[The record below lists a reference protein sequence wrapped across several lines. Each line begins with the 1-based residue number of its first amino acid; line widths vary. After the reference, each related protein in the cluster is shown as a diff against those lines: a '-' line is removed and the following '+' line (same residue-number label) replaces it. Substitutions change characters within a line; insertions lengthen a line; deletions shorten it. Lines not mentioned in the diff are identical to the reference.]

1 MFRLLS
7 EEVRRHLAGL
17 RARSLEEIVGRADL
31 LEPISSN
38 LSLGKGLSRLLV
50 DVRSRHSHPGF
61 QEVERSPVGDALASD
76 WVAMADAG
84 TEEVD
89 IAYPVTNR
97 DRTVGTRLSGEVISR
112 HPEGLPEGTIRVRLA
127 GTAGQSLGAF
137 LAPGISIRLDGT
149 ANDYVGKGQGGGTIT
164 VVPKLREPVG
174 PAHGAGNAVLYG
186 ATSGKLFIAGP
197 VGQRF
202 AVRNSGAVAIV
213 EGCSDHGCEY
223 MTGGT
228 VVVLGATGRNLAAGM
243 TGGTL
248 YMWDPDWVAIRSLAD
263 TAPFARRLVDAE
275 RQELQALIEEH
286 LAETGSTRAAQILK
300 TWEREHENFWILE
313 GAAGPSQDFEAGH
326 EGVDDPELE
335 PVDA

>member
-7 EEVRRHLAGL
+7 EEVRRHLARIG
-17 RARSLEEIVGRADL
+17 ARSLEEVIGRADL
-31 LEPISSN
+31 LEPISANST
-38 LSLGKGLSRLLV
+38 LAAGLSRLLV
-50 DVRSRHSHPGF
+50 DVRSRQRHPGF
-61 QEVERSPVGDALASD
+61 REVERSAVGDALMAD
-76 WVAMADAG
+76 WVASADAG
-84 TEEVD
+84 VD
-89 IAYPVTNR
+89 TVEISYPVTNR
-97 DRTVGTRLSGEVISR
+97 DRTVGTRLSGEVVSR
-112 HPEGLPEGTIRVRLA
+112 YPDGLPEATIRVRLA

-164 VVPKLREPVG
+164 VVPTLREPVG

-186 ATSGKLFIAGP
+186 ATGGKLFIAGP

-202 AVRNSGAVAIV
+202 AVRNSGAVAVV

-228 VVVLGATGRNLAAGM
+228 AVVLGPAGRNLAAGM

-263 TAPFARRLVDAE
+263 TAPFARRLVETE
-275 RQELQALIEEH
+275 RRRLHELIEEH
-286 LAETGSTRAAQILK
+286 VGQTGSSRAAHILK
-300 TWEREHENFWILE
+300 TWERERDNFWILE
-313 GAAGPSQDFEAGH
+313 GAAGPSQDLEAGH
-326 EGVDDPELE
+326 EDIDDPERE
-335 PVDA
+335 PVLT